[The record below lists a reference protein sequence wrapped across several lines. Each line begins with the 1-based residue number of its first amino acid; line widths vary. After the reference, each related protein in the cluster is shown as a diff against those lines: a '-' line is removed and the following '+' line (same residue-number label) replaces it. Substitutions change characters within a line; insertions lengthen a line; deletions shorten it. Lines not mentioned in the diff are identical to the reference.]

1 MTELI
6 TTDNVVFVIGV
17 LGVIF
22 SVFLYFRNPQV
33 KAEKNDALIEQK
45 IKLTKEADEQ
55 RLKLIQESNDR
66 RFADMHDEI
75 KSVLATS
82 QNHIHTV
89 DTKVDHLTANV
100 VKMGQEIVRLGTII
114 EERIPKK

>member
-1 MTELI
+1 MEGMI
-6 TTDNVVFVIGV
+6 TPGNVTFAIGT

-45 IKLTKEADEQ
+45 LKLTREADEE

-75 KSVLATS
+75 KAVLATS

-89 DTKVDHLTANV
+89 DTKVDHLTVNV